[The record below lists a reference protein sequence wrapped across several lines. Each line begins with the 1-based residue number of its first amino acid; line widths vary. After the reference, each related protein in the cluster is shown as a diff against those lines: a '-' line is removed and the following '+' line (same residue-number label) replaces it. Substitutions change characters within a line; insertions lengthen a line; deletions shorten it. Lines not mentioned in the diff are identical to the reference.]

1 MWWHR
6 AVAHQPSERTGSP
19 RARPQVLS
27 EVWRGGLDP
36 VTVCGMTQSAVVTL
50 RARTGF
56 ALLAAAAFLL
66 SGCTGVEGAP
76 SGDATSGGAAGTPTE
91 SAPQM
96 SGDYVVGADGKLL
109 KPTDG
114 PVPIAP
120 TPPASITEDTPEAAE
135 EFARYFVAVAEYAW
149 NSGDTTELRAIST
162 EDCDLCQGLIEDID
176 AESDSGGWT
185 NGLTYL
191 VHETEEPVQHPSRE
205 EALAIVLHI
214 ETSDHVAYRS
224 SKLTSHNS
232 ERELLEL
239 HSCWSP
245 RGWLACGGAGAHDPD
260 F

>member
-1 MWWHR
+1 
-6 AVAHQPSERTGSP
+6 
-19 RARPQVLS
+19 
-27 EVWRGGLDP
+27 
-36 VTVCGMTQSAVVTL
+36 MTHSATVTL

-56 ALLAAAAFLL
+56 ALLAVAAVAL
-66 SGCTGVEGAP
+66 SACTGVGGPTSGAT
-76 SGDATSGGAAGTPTE
+76 SSGGAVATPTD

-135 EFARYFVAVAEYAW
+135 DFARYFVAVAEYAW

-162 EDCDLCQGLIEDID
+162 SDCGLCQGLIKDIR

-185 NGLTYL
+185 KDLTYT
-191 VHETEEPVQHPSRE
+191 VHEIETPVQHPTRD
-205 EALAIVLHI
+205 EALATVLHI
-214 ETSDHVAYRS
+214 ETSTHLAYRS
-224 SKLTSHNS
+224 NRLTSHDS
-232 ERELLEL
+232 QRELLEL
-239 HSCWSP
+239 HSCWNS
-245 RGWLACGGAGAHDPD
+245 REWIACGGAGTDDPD

>member
-1 MWWHR
+1 
-6 AVAHQPSERTGSP
+6 
-19 RARPQVLS
+19 
-27 EVWRGGLDP
+27 
-36 VTVCGMTQSAVVTL
+36 MTHSAAATL

-120 TPPASITEDTPEAAE
+120 TPPTSITEDTPEAAE

-162 EDCDLCQGLIEDID
+162 EDCEMCTSMAD
-176 AESDSGGWT
+176 AVDRRQAAGGWT
-185 NGLTYL
+185 HGLAYDVTEVEPAVSHPDIPSTQIMV
-191 VHETEEPVQHPSRE
+191 VHVTVSGDS
-205 EALAIVLHI
+205 AYDGTNLLDYDVLR
-214 ETSDHVAYRS
+214 D
-224 SKLTSHNS
+224 
-232 ERELLEL
+232 LLEV
-239 HSCWSP
+239 HACPSDS
-245 RGWLACGGAGAHDPD
+245 GWLACGGGGARDPSND
-260 F
+260 